1 MDSLSGASIEKP
13 ESLSRRSFRLP
24 RAMRKFYYG
33 PARAVKATRQKT
45 LDFHSEKRSYSQLD
59 DPLQYRKDEKW

>member
-1 MDSLSGASIEKP
+1 MDSLSEASIEKP

-33 PARAVKATRQKT
+33 PASAVKATR
-45 LDFHSEKRSYSQLD
+45 
-59 DPLQYRKDEKW
+59 